1 MNMKKIYIQP
11 SAEIINVST
20 EKLLVTSGVLVNTG
34 SDTPTV
40 DGDDAMSQKSRWD
53 DFDWSNE

>member
-20 EKLLVTSGVLVNTG
+20 EKLLVASVLVNTG

-40 DGDDAMSQKSRWD
+40 GGGDAMSQKSMWD